1 MKQKIVMSLAVMAA
15 MVMAGCN
22 DSIQQQSGPCHIKGT
37 VPDRFNGQTVFL
49 VPMEGPQS
57 PEYVDT
63 VVVADG
69 HFEFEKDT
77 VILARIMLG
86 FRMQPVV
93 VVTEPGV
100 VEVTIDSISSV
111 KGTPQN
117 DSLQAWKVLTEQLM
131 MTNTIAKQQLLECQQ
146 NDSVTAERI
155 RKDAHEKFVDYK
167 NKTRRL
173 AENMKGTVLGE
184 YLGSMYPKTYQR
196 RGADGKLVTYDGDT
210 NEPVKGQN

>member
-1 MKQKIVMSLAVMAA
+1 
-15 MVMAGCN
+15 
-22 DSIQQQSGPCHIKGT
+22 
-37 VPDRFNGQTVFL
+37 
-49 VPMEGPQS
+49 
-57 PEYVDT
+57 
-63 VVVADG
+63 
-69 HFEFEKDT
+69 
-77 VILARIMLG
+77 
-86 FRMQPVV
+86 
-93 VVTEPGV
+93 
-100 VEVTIDSISSV
+100 
-111 KGTPQN
+111 
-117 DSLQAWKVLTEQLM
+117 M